1 MSAFTQHIGRSVSC
15 QQFVQGHLVGT
26 ALLLRMTSNNA
37 EASSVV
43 TNNKKPSVLC
53 REMVNEIV
61 LFRERDNEIEFSD
74 AAASSLPCDDEDAH
88 FDSKGDS
95 FNAATFTFQPPEEC
109 AVLNSSGFM
118 YTTKQKWT
126 VTLLKLLDDINAP
139 DYAFRLIID
148 WAHSAKK

>member
-1 MSAFTQHIGRSVSC
+1 
-15 QQFVQGHLVGT
+15 
-26 ALLLRMTSNNA
+26 MTRDNA
-37 EASSVV
+37 KASSVV
-43 TNNKKPSVLC
+43 TNNKKASVLR
-53 REMVNEIV
+53 REMVNEIA
-61 LFRERDNEIEFSD
+61 LFCDRDNEIGFSD
-74 AAASSLPCDDEDAH
+74 AAACSLPCDDEDAH